1 MGGQI
6 YLTYFNQN
14 KILHNR
20 LNVED
25 MRIQLSFIK
34 PDIKEIYRIV
44 KTVTVFS
51 LIFFL
56 WDGKYNYSSLK
67 KKM

>member
-51 LIFFL
+51 LIFFFVGWEIQL
-56 WDGKYNYSSLK
+56 FFIR